1 MYLKAPEKK
10 KKKPKSVN
18 DRKLVKQTK
27 RTTSHKII
35 LKNWSIG
42 GKKQVEKTKLLV
54 KLTKNGPKLI
64 KIEMKK

>member
-35 LKNWSIG
+35 LKIG
-42 GKKQVEKTKLLV
+42 PLGEKNKLKKL
-54 KLTKNGPKLI
+54 NS
-64 KIEMKK
+64 